1 MEETKKGSGTTDLTV
16 GRPLTQILKFAL
28 PLVLGTLFQQLYSF
42 ADTVIV
48 GRCLGTDALG
58 AVGTT
63 YSLNFLILG
72 FVLGS
77 CTGFGI
83 PVAQSFGARDSED
96 MHKYL
101 FNGAVLC
108 VVLSV
113 VFTIVTTLTAA
124 PLLQLIH
131 TPAELFPDAVA
142 YIRIIFLGI
151 PATMLFNYTSTVL
164 HSLGDSQHPFYFLL
178 ISSFLNIGLD
188 WLFIVPLGMGVE
200 GAAIATVV
208 SQLFSGLLCTWWFF
222 TRVEG
227 IHFTRENCVLS
238 AGHCGRLAYIGLPMG
253 FEYSVSAIGAFIMQ
267 DAINLL
273 GSTAVAAQTAGEKI
287 RQMFTVPMASVGTA
301 MATYVG
307 QNHGAHRTDR
317 VRQGIRDGCIL
328 QLCYCAAAWVVL
340 FFVKGWAVGL
350 VLGDA
355 DPAVTSGAVEYLTV
369 ISVLFCHQRPA
380 RWSSVNTCR
389 VLGYSVQAVISGV
402 GELIGR
408 ALCGW
413 LAVHSLGYFG
423 ICIANPIAWGLALLY
438 CVFMVTRVLKK
449 RTHKN
454 TPLRPCISTAER
466 GVFMRSINKV
476 HEHRAE
482 HCGQHTGHGDRQAA
496 HGTFHLTHLQGL
508 AGAHGMGRGADADAL
523 CDGVGDVEELADHL
537 GQQVA
542 RDAGEDDDGTRQGCD
557 AAQLSGDVHADGRGD
572 GLRQEGGVLLP
583 GEAQREGQSQS
594 AAQAHQRTH

>member
-1 MEETKKGSGTTDLTV
+1 M
-16 GRPLTQILKFAL
+16 
-28 PLVLGTLFQQLYSF
+28 
-42 ADTVIV
+42 
-48 GRCLGTDALG
+48 
-58 AVGTT
+58 
-63 YSLNFLILG
+63 
-72 FVLGS
+72 
-77 CTGFGI
+77 
-83 PVAQSFGARDSED
+83 
-96 MHKYL
+96 
-101 FNGAVLC
+101 LC

-151 PATMLFNYTSTVL
+151 PATVLFNYTSTVL

-227 IHFTRENCVLS
+227 IHFTRGNCVLS

-369 ISVLFCHQRPA
+369 ISVLFCINGLLMVFR
-380 RWSSVNTCR
+380 NTLQG
-389 VLGYSVQAVISGV
+389 LGYSVQAVISGV

-449 RTHKN
+449 EN
-454 TPLRPCISTAER
+454 A
-466 GVFMRSINKV
+466 
-476 HEHRAE
+476 
-482 HCGQHTGHGDRQAA
+482 
-496 HGTFHLTHLQGL
+496 
-508 AGAHGMGRGADADAL
+508 
-523 CDGVGDVEELADHL
+523 
-537 GQQVA
+537 
-542 RDAGEDDDGTRQGCD
+542 
-557 AAQLSGDVHADGRGD
+557 
-572 GLRQEGGVLLP
+572 
-583 GEAQREGQSQS
+583 
-594 AAQAHQRTH
+594 

>member
-1 MEETKKGSGTTDLTV
+1 MISLVADQTRREHVKLMEKTKKGSGTTDLTV
-16 GRPLTQILKFAL
+16 GRPLPQILKFA
-28 PLVLGTLFQQLYSF
+28 LFQQLYSF
-42 ADTVIV
+42 VDTVIV

-151 PATMLFNYTSTVL
+151 PATVLFNYTSTVL
-164 HSLGDSQHPFYFLL
+164 NSLGDSQHPFYFLL

-238 AGHCGRLAYIGLPMG
+238 AGHCGRLA
-253 FEYSVSAIGAFIMQ
+253 
-267 DAINLL
+267 
-273 GSTAVAAQTAGEKI
+273 
-287 RQMFTVPMASVGTA
+287 
-301 MATYVG
+301 
-307 QNHGAHRTDR
+307 
-317 VRQGIRDGCIL
+317 
-328 QLCYCAAAWVVL
+328 
-340 FFVKGWAVGL
+340 
-350 VLGDA
+350 
-355 DPAVTSGAVEYLTV
+355 
-369 ISVLFCHQRPA
+369 
-380 RWSSVNTCR
+380 
-389 VLGYSVQAVISGV
+389 
-402 GELIGR
+402 
-408 ALCGW
+408 
-413 LAVHSLGYFG
+413 VHSLGYFG

-449 RTHKN
+449 EN
-454 TPLRPCISTAER
+454 A
-466 GVFMRSINKV
+466 
-476 HEHRAE
+476 
-482 HCGQHTGHGDRQAA
+482 
-496 HGTFHLTHLQGL
+496 
-508 AGAHGMGRGADADAL
+508 
-523 CDGVGDVEELADHL
+523 
-537 GQQVA
+537 
-542 RDAGEDDDGTRQGCD
+542 
-557 AAQLSGDVHADGRGD
+557 
-572 GLRQEGGVLLP
+572 
-583 GEAQREGQSQS
+583 
-594 AAQAHQRTH
+594 

>member
-1 MEETKKGSGTTDLTV
+1 METTSKRKSGTTDLTV
-16 GRPLTQILKFAL
+16 GKPLFQILRFAL

-72 FVLGS
+72 FVQGA
-77 CTGFGI
+77 CVGFGI
-83 PVAQSFGARDSED
+83 PVAETFGAKDKGGLR
-96 MHKYL
+96 KYL
-101 FNGAVLC
+101 FNGALLC

-113 VFTIVTTLTAA
+113 VFTISTTLMAG

-131 TPAELFPDAVA
+131 TPEELYADAVL

-151 PATMLFNYTSTVL
+151 PATVLYNYASSVL
-164 HSLGDSQHPFYFLL
+164 RAMGDSQHPFYFLL
-178 ISSFLNIGLD
+178 VASVLNIGLD
-188 WLFIVPLGMGVE
+188 YLLIVSMGMGVD
-200 GAAIATVV
+200 GAALATVL
-208 SQLFSGLLCTWWFF
+208 SQLLSGGLCAFWFF
-222 TRVEG
+222 TRTAKQEELTFRG
-227 IHFTRENCVLS
+227 QSSLLS
-238 AGHCGRLAYIGLPMG
+238 AGHCKRLAYIGFPMG
-253 FEYSVSAIGAFIMQ
+253 FEYSVSAIGAVIMQ

-287 RQMFTVPMASVGTA
+287 RQMFTLPMESVGMA

-307 QNHGAHRTDR
+307 QNHGARRTDR

-328 QLCYCAAAWVVL
+328 QLCYCVAAWVAL

-369 ISVLFCHQRPA
+369 ISVLFCIHGLLMIFR
-380 RWSSVNTCR
+380 NTLQG
-389 VLGYSVQAVISGV
+389 LGYSVQAVISGV

-449 RTHKN
+449 EN
-454 TPLRPCISTAER
+454 A
-466 GVFMRSINKV
+466 
-476 HEHRAE
+476 
-482 HCGQHTGHGDRQAA
+482 
-496 HGTFHLTHLQGL
+496 
-508 AGAHGMGRGADADAL
+508 
-523 CDGVGDVEELADHL
+523 
-537 GQQVA
+537 
-542 RDAGEDDDGTRQGCD
+542 
-557 AAQLSGDVHADGRGD
+557 
-572 GLRQEGGVLLP
+572 
-583 GEAQREGQSQS
+583 
-594 AAQAHQRTH
+594 